1 MDRIVE
7 WLTQNLG
14 KFLSGEVITFIISM
28 IPLLELRGGLL
39 AAKLMNVPLVKAI
52 PLCIAGNIIP
62 IPFILLFI
70 KRIFR
75 FMRDHGILVKLVDKI
90 EGRAM
95 KKSSKVEGSEFIGL
109 LLFVGIPLPGTGA
122 WMGSLI
128 AALLNIKFK
137 KAVLAELIG
146 IILATIICSILWY
159 GLLGLVV

>member
-1 MDRIVE
+1 
-7 WLTQNLG
+7 
-14 KFLSGEVITFIISM
+14 
-28 IPLLELRGGLL
+28 
-39 AAKLMNVPLVKAI
+39 
-52 PLCIAGNIIP
+52 
-62 IPFILLFI
+62 
-70 KRIFR
+70 
-75 FMRDHGILVKLVDKI
+75 MRDHGILVKLVDKI

-109 LLFVGIPLPGTGA
+109 MLFVGVPLPGTGA